1 MIKLDVKTRKK
12 LNLSFDEL
20 ALLIEL
26 EDLNGQEFKA
36 VDMYKYLGVSKVT
49 YYNQINRLSNKGYI
63 VKGHGKY
70 RITDKIY
77 NVLNNKQ

>member
-1 MIKLDVKTRKK
+1 MIKLDVKTKK
-12 LNLSFDEL
+12 RLNLSFDEL

-49 YYNQINRLSNKGYI
+49 YYNQLNRLSNKEYI
-63 VKGHGKY
+63 IKGHDKY

-77 NVLNNKQ
+77 NQLNNK